1 MKYKYNISICMMVK
15 NEEKNLE
22 RCLDSLK
29 VFLDDP
35 LVELIIIDTGS
46 TDKTVDI
53 AKKYTSKL
61 YFHEWNNNFSEMR
74 NISIS
79 YATGKWLFLIDG
91 DECLED
97 PIKTFKLLIENDLE
111 NYNTIQFNIK
121 SYLNM
126 SEDSNYSVLPQPR
139 VFRNDGTFRYE
150 GTVHNQPV
158 FKTPILETDIIV
170 EHYGYISTD
179 KELMERKFHRTA
191 TILEEELKK
200 NPNNPYYQYQL
211 AASYSMYGDFK
222 KTLEEIRKAY
232 KIIEKS
238 SKKEKRLHI
247 YMYGTYVRTTFTNN
261 EFNETIRICKEG
273 IELQP
278 EHLDLYFVLANA
290 FLVTGERTKA
300 IQNFNK
306 YIDLLNNY
314 DNLSISKDSSIIMYN
329 LDSQSIYN
337 AYFNVASY
345 YYDNK
350 EFKKA
355 YKYLKTLENKPD
367 KNNLMCKTLIKLELY
382 NELKLYY
389 NELNDRDLTKKFTIS
404 IENQIKE
411 LDKEIID
418 KIATAFKDNDDEYGL
433 FSRIKLEIDN
443 KDILIKEFLSK
454 YDLNDLPIF
463 YGEIFKEIKDNNMYI
478 ISSFKKINNYI
489 LNQYVGLLIDE
500 KDDTMKEY
508 LFNHLISNKDKIR
521 HNDYQSNRVY
531 CSIANIILIKAMEEA
546 KKQEKTL
553 EEKYVQLFN
562 LYLEKG
568 FNCLEYKYDTR
579 KIRMI
584 YSTLDITED
593 KFFMI
598 MYLVKESIDKD
609 NIELA
614 IKYIREALKEYPHM
628 ARVLQEYQKQVFKYV
643 VEKI

>member
-1 MKYKYNISICMMVK
+1 
-15 NEEKNLE
+15 
-22 RCLDSLK
+22 
-29 VFLDDP
+29 
-35 LVELIIIDTGS
+35 
-46 TDKTVDI
+46 
-53 AKKYTSKL
+53 
-61 YFHEWNNNFSEMR
+61 
-74 NISIS
+74 
-79 YATGKWLFLIDG
+79 
-91 DECLED
+91 
-97 PIKTFKLLIENDLE
+97 
-111 NYNTIQFNIK
+111 
-121 SYLNM
+121 
-126 SEDSNYSVLPQPR
+126 
-139 VFRNDGTFRYE
+139 
-150 GTVHNQPV
+150 
-158 FKTPILETDIIV
+158 
-170 EHYGYISTD
+170 
-179 KELMERKFHRTA
+179 
-191 TILEEELKK
+191 
-200 NPNNPYYQYQL
+200 
-211 AASYSMYGDFK
+211 
-222 KTLEEIRKAY
+222 
-232 KIIEKS
+232 
-238 SKKEKRLHI
+238 
-247 YMYGTYVRTTFTNN
+247 
-261 EFNETIRICKEG
+261 
-273 IELQP
+273 
-278 EHLDLYFVLANA
+278 
-290 FLVTGERTKA
+290 
-300 IQNFNK
+300 
-306 YIDLLNNY
+306 
-314 DNLSISKDSSIIMYN
+314 MYN